1 MASPNRDH
9 LVWLALV
16 LSAYPLI
23 SPLPSNLVRFAIGTA
38 LLIWLMRDAAR
49 FVGIDTRPEG
59 ISPLHILALLWLALY
74 WMAFSALNTL
84 FKGRMGARE
93 WSVLL
98 LLLGMFVMLMREADR
113 VYRARL

>member
-1 MASPNRDH
+1 M
-9 LVWLALV
+9 WLALV

-49 FVGIDTRPEG
+49 FIGIDTRPEG
-59 ISPLHILALLWLALY
+59 ISPLHVVALLWLALY

-84 FKGRMGARE
+84 FKGRMGVRE

-98 LLLGMFVMLMREADR
+98 PLLGMFVMLMREADR
-113 VYRARL
+113 AYRARL